1 MDHAKNARTF
11 VSIAALAVAAAL
23 LMLLMRPAQALP
35 WSIGLGSLAIV
46 CMLAGLAQSTQAAA
60 SGRRTITTL
69 SDDLEQLRALRPN
82 DGALLALGASGDE
95 LIERH
100 RHLADSLEKNER
112 YIDEIQ
118 LSSRGLS
125 SGAALVNSGAKDLA
139 HNVGSSSAS
148 IEETLASVRS
158 VSDSIGGLA
167 DTVNTVSSAIGELAA
182 SISMVANNA
191 GEAATLSQNA
201 DIKARDG
208 GKAVE
213 RLVDSTREIA
223 ADIGSVVGRMNEL
236 GEASAKIGSIIEVID
251 NIADQTNLLA
261 LNAAIEAAR
270 AGEHGRGFAVVA
282 DEIRKLAENSA
293 SSTRQI
299 ADLVKDIQ
307 AKTVEVV
314 KSTSASGG
322 KATTGFQMADTAGQA
337 IKDILHSVSAASKL
351 IEQISDAA
359 KEQASASSNIVRSV
373 EHMNQLMQNAARS
386 LDEQNLAGS
395 QIMTTI
401 VDMQHLT
408 QSLNAAVDQQS
419 AATKT
424 INDAI
429 REAIAAANTAK
440 DASAGIETAAS
451 AVHER
456 IHQLEKDLSG
466 DSARLPANAPVSI
479 ARLGS
484 G

>member
-1 MDHAKNARTF
+1 MDHGKNARTL
-11 VSIAALAVAAAL
+11 VILAALAVLAGVIL
-23 LMLLMRPAQALP
+23 LNMHVRNAVTWAEGLSILAMLAMLLGV
-35 WSIGLGSLAIV
+35 S
-46 CMLAGLAQSTQAAA
+46 QSAHASA

-69 SDDLEQLRALRPN
+69 CDELEQLRAHRPN
-82 DGALLALGASGDE
+82 DGALVALGASSDE
-95 LIERH
+95 LLDSHKRLVSSIENH
-100 RHLADSLEKNER
+100 DN

-118 LSSRGLS
+118 MSSKGLTS
-125 SGAALVNSGAKDLA
+125 CASLVNSSAKDLA
-139 HNVGSSSAS
+139 QNIGSSSAS
-148 IEETLASVRS
+148 IEETLASIRS

-167 DTVNTVSSAIGELAA
+167 DTVNSVSSAIGELAA

-201 DIKARDG
+201 DVKARDG

-223 ADIGSVVGRMNEL
+223 ADIGSVVGRMSEL

-322 KATTGFQMADTAGQA
+322 KATTGFQMADMAGQA
-337 IKDILHSVSAASKL
+337 IKEILNSVSAASKL
-351 IEQISDAA
+351 IEQISAAA
-359 KEQASASSNIVRSV
+359 KEQASASANIVRSV
-373 EHMNQLMQNAARS
+373 EQMNQLMQSAARS

-419 AATKT
+419 AATKA

-429 REAIAAANTAK
+429 REAIVATNATK
-440 DASAGIETAAS
+440 DASAGIEAAAS
-451 AVHER
+451 VVRER
-456 IHQLEKDLSG
+456 VHQLEKDLSDG
-466 DSARLPANAPVSI
+466 PSRLAPRADDVF